1 MNSAIANKRKN
12 RGGRP
17 EKPIKRNQQL
27 AVMCTTL
34 ERKVIESKARAA
46 NVSNSEF
53 LRTIAMEGQVGRKI
67 KALPKEVLLF
77 TAALNHLAA
86 NINQIAKKRNQNN
99 PLSAS
104 EWEDLRVLV
113 GSIKT
118 LVIDIK
124 KFLQ

>member
-1 MNSAIANKRKN
+1 MNSVIANKRKN

-46 NVSNSEF
+46 NVSISEF
-53 LRTIAMEGQVGRKI
+53 LRTPAMEGQVDRKI
-67 KALPKEVLLF
+67 KVLPKEVLLF
-77 TAALNHLAA
+77 TATLNHLAA

-99 PLSAS
+99 PLSAP
-104 EWEDLRVLV
+104 EWEDLRMLV

-118 LVIDIK
+118 LVTDIK